1 MDPIYIPSLA
11 KAPDRTE
18 TIDFKEFLPDLPTL
32 MPVRGQLQVS
42 HRGNYLEVKAQAEA
56 IITFTCHRCLQ
67 QYNDRLKIQPSEL
80 IWLEEKPADGL
91 EPLEQEISFEDLV
104 ETLSPQGHFEPATW
118 LYEQFCLAFPSKQ
131 LCDANC
137 TVENI
142 ASETRSETVV
152 DRRWSALDA
161 LKGQLPN

>member
-1 MDPIYIPSLA
+1 MDSIYIPSLA

-18 TIDFKEFLPDLPTL
+18 AIAVREFLPDLSTL
-32 MPVRGQLQVS
+32 MPVRGELRVT
-42 HRGNYLEVKAQAEA
+42 HRGNYLEVKAWAEA

-67 QYNDRLKIQPSEL
+67 QYNERLKITPSEL
-80 IWLEEKPADGL
+80 IWLEEKRPDGL
-91 EPLEQEISFEDLV
+91 EPLEQEIPFEDLV
-104 ETLSPQGHFEPATW
+104 ETLSPQGNFEPGTW

-137 TVENI
+137 TVEQV
-142 ASETRSETVV
+142 SPETRSDASV

>member
-1 MDPIYIPSLA
+1 MDSIYIPSLA
-11 KAPDRTE
+11 KARDRTE
-18 TIDFKEFLPDLPTL
+18 TIEFQEFLPDLPTL

-67 QYNDRLKIQPSEL
+67 QYNERLQITPSEV
-80 IWLEEKPADGL
+80 IWLEEKKPDRL
-91 EPLEQEISFEDLV
+91 EPLEQEILFEELL
-104 ETLSPQGHFEPATW
+104 ETLSPQGEFEPATW

-131 LCDANC
+131 LCDGNC
-137 TVENI
+137 TVEEI
-142 ASETRSETVV
+142 SSEERSEVSV